1 MLPGDAE
8 QADLM
13 ALKCSSM
20 SFFTEGNAA
29 VLPTHCC
36 EERTA
41 RHWFL
46 EIGGY
51 LHRGEPSGAQYIYG
65 RSMSECLSL
74 SAELAS

>member
-13 ALKCSSM
+13 ALKCFSM

-36 EERTA
+36 KDWAA
-41 RHWFL
+41 RHCVH
-46 EIGGY
+46 GDRGY
-51 LHRGEPSGAQYIYG
+51 LHRGEPSIYLWEE
-65 RSMSECLSL
+65 R
-74 SAELAS
+74 